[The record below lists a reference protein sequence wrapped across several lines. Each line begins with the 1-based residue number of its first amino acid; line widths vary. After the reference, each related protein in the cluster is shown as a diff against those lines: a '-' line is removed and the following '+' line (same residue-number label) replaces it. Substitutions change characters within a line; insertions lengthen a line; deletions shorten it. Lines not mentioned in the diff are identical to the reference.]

1 MNIAKF
7 TRTRLSSVALS
18 FLLLLGTS
26 ACADLKHYGKFEPNT
41 GVTAAFNKAEI
52 NPNLNYY
59 ITGSDRYPRSIL
71 GLDKAYTLDSDL
83 WKPVEFKPEELLD
96 LTTRMQLRAIYC
108 RRAQFGFAI
117 LDDQGKQ
124 IGIWYSLLA
133 SGISIKL
140 LDNKKVV
147 IYPPNDSFY
156 ACYDD
161 RF

>member
-1 MNIAKF
+1 MNTTKF
-7 TRTRLSSVALS
+7 TKCRLSSIALLVLV
-18 FLLLLGTS
+18 LLSAS
-26 ACADLKHYGKFEPNT
+26 ACIDLKHYGKFEPNT
-41 GVTAAFNKAEI
+41 EVTAAFNKAQI
-52 NPNLNYY
+52 SPDLNYY
-59 ITGSDRYPRSIL
+59 IAGSERYPRSIL

-96 LTTRMQLRAIYC
+96 LTARMQLRATYC

-117 LDDQGKQ
+117 LDDTGRQ

-140 LDNKKVV
+140 LDNQKVI

-156 ACYDD
+156 SCYDD
-161 RF
+161 R